1 MNIVIINGHIRLND
15 SDMIKDA
22 ISDYK
27 NKDKL
32 SILVLMKVNNVHKL
46 SFDLCMAK

>member
-1 MNIVIINGHIRLND
+1 MNIVIINGHIRLSD

-27 NKDKL
+27 NKDKS
-32 SILVLMKVNNVHKL
+32 SILVLMKVNNIHKH